1 MVQSYDYILEKSPK
15 MKKITTKKGERKEN
29 LERKRQKFLVIN
41 LTRNFQDLYEEN
53 YNTILE
59 VTNIY

>member
-15 MKKITTKKGERKEN
+15 MKKVTTKKGERKEN